1 MLSLY
6 KFKWDEP
13 FLKWLKKFMV
23 WYTLLLSGL
32 ITISITIVTPPVPSG
47 LYLIF
52 SSAIGI
58 TLLFLI
64 IPLQWFEKILPLT
77 IPGYIAF
84 IHFFMTYTGGVG
96 SPYHTLYFL
105 PVIFASFLF
114 SYLGAVI
121 AIILVMVSHMILESV
136 LLSGIPFYLVSYHFI
151 MHDLPFFIIA
161 VLLGIMGVFLATRLK
176 DDMENLSHLFIQA
189 ETAKNAFK
197 RELEITKTLY
207 NMDKVIL
214 STIDKK
220 EILRRCL
227 ENLKSLLN
235 GDYISIAIFEPEKE
249 EFKVVT
255 SFSNSPKEEESAIP
269 FDSTIFK
276 STLSSQVSR
285 YCPEVSSEDLLSG
298 DAIFR
303 DIGIKS
309 LLIVPLISK
318 GSPIG
323 TLNIGSTKKD
333 HFTKDDITLAEGYAL
348 QVAIAIDNSN
358 LYENLQNLFLNTVL
372 SFSSAIDAK
381 SRWTQNHS
389 AEVAKYAV
397 AIARRIGLNQ
407 SFIEKLRIAVLL
419 HDIGKIGVPDAILD
433 KSSALSKEEMI
444 EMEKHSLYGVAI
456 LQSIKEFKEVLP
468 IVRHHHE
475 SWDGTGYPDRL
486 SGNKIPLGA
495 RILSVADAFESMIT
509 DRPYR
514 RGLTIDE
521 TKEELLKHSGKQF
534 DPQIVSVLVSI
545 LEDETRK
552 GSSAITVE

>member
-96 SPYHTLYFL
+96 SPYHPLYFL

-121 AIILVMVSHMILESV
+121 AIILVMASHMILESV

-189 ETAKNAFK
+189 ETAKKA
-197 RELEITKTLY
+197 
-207 NMDKVIL
+207 
-214 STIDKK
+214 
-220 EILRRCL
+220 
-227 ENLKSLLN
+227 
-235 GDYISIAIFEPEKE
+235 
-249 EFKVVT
+249 FKVVT
-255 SFSNSPKEEESAIP
+255 SFSNSPIEEESSIP

-323 TLNIGSTKKD
+323 TLNIGSAKKD
-333 HFTKDDITLAEGYAL
+333 QFTKDDITLAEGYAL

-397 AIARRIGLNQ
+397 AIAKRIGLHE

-552 GSSAITVE
+552 GSSAITV